1 MKSFLSAAILS
12 LVILF
17 VSSCGKQNEAGKR
30 IPANAGFV
38 AQIDLQTMSKKLS
51 WKDIQ
56 QTAIYKKILSDSS
69 IPEWS
74 RKLLENPAS
83 SGIDFDNGLVFF
95 TASHNGKKYVAA
107 EGKINNENDFVQF
120 NNNFSAGQPATKD
133 GEVNLLKLKENNVVG
148 WNKNYFIYVMN
159 PENGNYHF
167 GKWDDEGDS
176 AENTP
181 PADRSAEF
189 IALCKNLFSL
199 KADSSLA
206 KNKTYASLLSQKGD
220 MHFYQNNDVLI
231 RGAGGPGMLG
241 MLKLD
246 EFVKDNQTTYTI
258 NFENGHVEVLQKM
271 YVGKELT
278 DIVKKNLGNH
288 IDMDMIAKIP
298 SDNVIALLAAN
309 FKPSGITEMI
319 KLTGMDGMINS
330 YTQPMG
336 FNLDDFSKA
345 TDGNWLAT
353 VTDVSISKD
362 SGKIHPD
369 FRFLFSTGIADKP
382 SMNKLLAATMKMSG
396 ALGKDSLVNF
406 QTNDKLLAISNS
418 SSFANQY
425 LEGKANSKHD
435 FDKELSGH
443 PVAFYFDVHKV
454 LTQFATVASQKPYHK
469 EFIDESLNLW
479 NNIIS
484 TGGEFDDGGFSF
496 HTNINFVN
504 KDSNSLKQLSH
515 YFDQLYLIHQSEK
528 ADDANTM
535 RQLDSL
541 LIGPPLDTVK

>member
-1 MKSFLSAAILS
+1 
-12 LVILF
+12 
-17 VSSCGKQNEAGKR
+17 
-30 IPANAGFV
+30 
-38 AQIDLQTMSKKLS
+38 
-51 WKDIQ
+51 
-56 QTAIYKKILSDSS
+56 
-69 IPEWS
+69 
-74 RKLLENPAS
+74 
-83 SGIDFDNGLVFF
+83 
-95 TASHNGKKYVAA
+95 
-107 EGKINNENDFVQF
+107 
-120 NNNFSAGQPATKD
+120 
-133 GEVNLLKLKENNVVG
+133 
-148 WNKNYFIYVMN
+148 
-159 PENGNYHF
+159 
-167 GKWDDEGDS
+167 
-176 AENTP
+176 
-181 PADRSAEF
+181 
-189 IALCKNLFSL
+189 
-199 KADSSLA
+199 
-206 KNKTYASLLSQKGD
+206 
-220 MHFYQNNDVLI
+220 
-231 RGAGGPGMLG
+231 
-241 MLKLD
+241 
-246 EFVKDNQTTYTI
+246 
-258 NFENGHVEVLQKM
+258 M

-345 TDGNWLAT
+345 TDGNWLVA

-369 FRFLFSTGIADKP
+369 FRFLLSTGIADKP
-382 SMNKLLAATMKMSG
+382 SMNKLLAAAMKMSG
-396 ALGKDSLVNF
+396 ALGKDSSVNF

-435 FDKELSGH
+435 FDKEVSGH
-443 PVAFYFDVHKV
+443 PVAFYFDVHKL
-454 LTQFATVASQKPYHK
+454 LTQFATVANQKPHRK
-469 EFIDESLNLW
+469 QLIDESLNLW

-496 HTNINFVN
+496 HTNINFIN

-515 YFDQLYLIHQSEK
+515 YVDQLYLIHQSEK
-528 ADDANTM
+528 ADEANTM

-541 LIGPPLDTVK
+541 LVAPPVDTVK